1 VSLHEDQLAYESFLA
16 YCRTIGVDPP
26 EFQNWREITTA
37 GFQQSWRAFTTR
49 QARLLG
55 M

>member
-26 EFQNWREITTA
+26 EFQNWREITNKLA
-37 GFQQSWRAFTTR
+37 GFHDTPSSII
-49 QARLLG
+49 G
-55 M
+55 YVK